1 MFSMWSLGGVVGSA
15 LYCGLMLVFLQSA
28 KLTVQVLGSMSTWRY
43 VSILRPA
50 HIVFI
55 LTSSAVS
62 SACLLLLSSLYPNP
76 GFPSLVSLHPF
87 AVGTSGLEG
96 CVGLLLSGVVL
107 GAVSAL
113 QFLDKGLHVLS
124 FPSLQRGRIFQ
135 LKSQS
140 LPSLVNS
147 LAVGL
152 VAPLCYFLLFV
163 ASYLS
168 SSSSAS
174 PTTGAHSLPQL
185 LPLSFRVLLHVYA
198 TAVVVVFT
206 QRMVLALMHIVHTQ
220 WVSFEGRGGGVGAEG
235 DVVVPALEEEIK
247 VSTTPGEEWKEYKAG
262 ATSLMGALA
271 LMELSGLVRTSPRR
285 RARIFADH
293 TGGAWESVL
302 AHTIGLID
310 SMTQRLLSATQE
322 VKDERK
328 YSKNGKQGV
337 SAALSAAWNSFC
349 RRFLIHPPARK
360 TEALLADYSLTIWS
374 IQALAGLVAASRE
387 EDRFGVVQRSDGVR
401 RTLHSLLALDLAL
414 EAYCALPL
422 PLPKPP
428 ASTTLTSQGVTRPH
442 PHAITV
448 AVENGV
454 YQVVTAFYDHLPA
467 LKFPPAYARK
477 LQSFADFQQ

>member
-1 MFSMWSLGGVVGSA
+1 MSGTQSLTLSNT
-15 LYCGLMLVFLQSA
+15 LYN
-28 KLTVQVLGSMSTWRY
+28 R
-43 VSILRPA
+43 
-50 HIVFI
+50 
-55 LTSSAVS
+55 
-62 SACLLLLSSLYPNP
+62 
-76 GFPSLVSLHPF
+76 
-87 AVGTSGLEG
+87 
-96 CVGLLLSGVVL
+96 
-107 GAVSAL
+107 
-113 QFLDKGLHVLS
+113 HVLS

-293 TGGAWESVL
+293 TGTL
-302 AHTIGLID
+302 A
-310 SMTQRLLSATQE
+310 
-322 VKDERK
+322 KP
-328 YSKNGKQGV
+328 
-337 SAALSAAWNSFC
+337 W
-349 RRFLIHPPARK
+349 
-360 TEALLADYSLTIWS
+360 
-374 IQALAGLVAASRE
+374 
-387 EDRFGVVQRSDGVR
+387 
-401 RTLHSLLALDLAL
+401 
-414 EAYCALPL
+414 
-422 PLPKPP
+422 PP
-428 ASTTLTSQGVTRPH
+428 ASAGWAFSPPPHVHGSPAQVELGSQFWPTRSVLLTP
-442 PHAITV
+442 
-448 AVENGV
+448 
-454 YQVVTAFYDHLPA
+454 
-467 LKFPPAYARK
+467 
-477 LQSFADFQQ
+477 